1 MMFKIYFVSTL
12 FEGDLYIVIALIWI
26 LFSISIIVIIVSMI
40 MSPDSNSFS
49 GAIVGSSDLDLF
61 KVSKERGSK
70 KFLKWLMFSL
80 GFGLMIFALIIRAIT

>member
-1 MMFKIYFVSTL
+1 MAM
-12 FEGDLYIVIALIWI
+12 IWMVI
-26 LFSISIIVIIVSMI
+26 LFTISLLIVGLSLF

-70 KFLKWLMFSL
+70 KFTKWLMFSL
-80 GFGLMIFALIIRAIT
+80 GLSLLLIAIIIRIVT